1 VAENAI
7 VFPAMVVNELALTD
21 LQSRVRGSVLRPGAA
36 LYDEARRTFN
46 GMIDRHPAAIVR
58 PSGSADVAAAIVWA
72 VELGLPIAVRGGG
85 HSVAGH
91 SVADDALMLDL
102 SQLRTVSVEPVTA
115 RASADG
121 GCQWIDVDAATQ
133 AHGLAVPGGTFGDT
147 GIAGLTLGGGIGYL
161 MGSFGLTC
169 DNLVG
174 AELVTADGTIRE
186 VDQAAEPELLWG
198 LRGGGG
204 NFGVV
209 TRFDYRLHPV
219 GELYGGPIHYAAA
232 DTVAVLRLLRE
243 VQTAAPDELVCM
255 LFLGVHGGFSEPVVE
270 VVVAFNGPPAAGEAV
285 VRPLRERI
293 RVLRDGIRPISYL
306 DLQAVNVQV
315 PFGVRH
321 YWKGHFVRELSDDVI
336 DLTAAAFGRH
346 EGLTGG
352 ILIELMNGAA
362 RRIPDDSAAFGQR
375 PAAANLSAIG
385 AWRDPAEDAKQLAW
399 VRGYADAL
407 LPHSLTGAG
416 YVNYAT
422 PDEPADRIRAAFGTE
437 RFARLA
443 ALKRRYDPENRF
455 RFNANIPPAGA
466 S

>member
-1 VAENAI
+1 
-7 VFPAMVVNELALTD
+7 MVVDEGALTQ
-21 LQSRVRGSVLRPGAA
+21 LEGRVRGPVLRPGAA

-58 PSGSADVAAAIVWA
+58 PRDAADVAAAIVWA
-72 VELGLPIAVRGGG
+72 RGLGLPVAVRGGG

-91 SVADDALMLDL
+91 AVADDALMLDL
-102 SQLRTVSVEPVTA
+102 SGLRNVSVDFVA
-115 RASADG
+115 RRASADG

-169 DNLVG
+169 DNLIG
-174 AELVTADGTIRE
+174 AELVTADGTICD
-186 VDQAAEPELLWG
+186 VDQTKEPELLWG

-219 GELYGGPIHYAAA
+219 GEMYGGPIQYAASN
-232 DTVAVLRLLRE
+232 TVAALRLVRD
-243 VQTAAPDELVCM
+243 VQMAAPDELVCM
-255 LFLGVHGGFSEPVVE
+255 LFLGVRGSSGPVVE
-270 VVVAFNGPPAAGEAV
+270 VVVAFNGPAAAGEAV

-293 RVLRDGIRPISYL
+293 PVVHDGIGPISYQG
-306 DLQAVNVQV
+306 LQAVNVQV

-321 YWKGHFVRELSDDVI
+321 YWKGHFVRELSDEVI
-336 DLTAAAFGRH
+336 DITAAAFRRH

-352 ILIELMNGAA
+352 LLIELMHGAA

-375 PAAANLSAIG
+375 AAAANLSAIG
-385 AWRDPAEDAKQLAW
+385 AWLDPAQDAQQMAW
-399 VRGYADAL
+399 VRRYADEL

-422 PDEPADRIRAAFGTE
+422 PDEPHDRIRAAFGAE

-443 ALKRRYDPENRF
+443 ALKHRYDPQNVF
-455 RFNANIPPAGA
+455 RFNANIPPDA
-466 S
+466 

>member
-1 VAENAI
+1 
-7 VFPAMVVNELALTD
+7 MVLDEGALAD
-21 LQSRVRGSVLRPGAA
+21 LDSRVRGSVLRPGAA

-58 PSGSADVAAAIVWA
+58 PRDAADVAAAVVWA
-72 VELGLPIAVRGGG
+72 GERGLPVAVRGGG

-91 SVADDALMLDL
+91 SVADDALLVDL
-102 SQLRTVSVEPVTA
+102 SQLRAVLVDPVA
-115 RASADG
+115 GRASADG

-147 GIAGLTLGGGIGYL
+147 GIGGLTLGGGIGYL

-174 AELVTADGTIRE
+174 AELVTADGTIHE
-186 VDQAAEPELLWG
+186 VDQTTEPELLWG

-219 GELYGGPIHYAAA
+219 GEMYGGTIHYAAS
-232 DTVAVLRLLRE
+232 DTVAALRLVRD

-255 LFLGVHGGFSEPVVE
+255 LLLAVRGSGGPVVE
-270 VVVAFNGPPAAGEAV
+270 VVVAFNGPAAAGEAL

-293 RVLRDGIRPISYL
+293 PVVHDGIGPISYQG
-306 DLQAVNVQV
+306 LQAVNVQV

-321 YWKGHFVRELSDDVI
+321 YWKGHFVRELSDEVI
-336 DLTAAAFGRH
+336 DLTARTFRAH

-352 ILIELMNGAA
+352 ILIELIHGVA
-362 RRIPDDSAAFGQR
+362 RRTPGDSAAFGQR
-375 PAAANLSAIG
+375 AAAANLSAIG
-385 AWRDPAEDAKQLAW
+385 AWRDPAEDARQMAW

-416 YVNYAT
+416 YLNYAT
-422 PDEPADRIRAAFGTE
+422 PDEPAERVRAAFGAE

-455 RFNANIPPAGA
+455 RFNANIPPEGSSTRSAE
-466 S
+466 